1 MVHMELALSYLI
13 LIAAIR
19 ILIAAIRLRVL
30 TVFSLAV
37 KGLLAD

>member
-1 MVHMELALSYLI
+1 MESIRHLMVYMELALSYLI

-19 ILIAAIRLRVL
+19 LRVL
-30 TVFSLAV
+30 IVFSLAG